1 MSHRFTS
8 LLSSRMPVWAA
19 AWSRIWAFTRPRT
32 ICYRSVP
39 SLTGGLA

>member
-8 LLSSRMPVWAA
+8 LLFSRIPVRAA
-19 AWSRIWAFTRPRT
+19 AWSRIRASTRRRT
-32 ICYRSVP
+32 ICYPSVP